1 LSAGNPADIVIF
13 DAVNPAPAH
22 RAEAAQPLMGF
33 KSGRRSL
40 TRAPVRLHD
49 PEFEQ

>member
-13 DAVNPAPAH
+13 DAADTAQLI
-22 RAEAAQPLMGF
+22 AEAAQPLMGF